1 VAANCKVREEIQCVR
16 LSDTP
21 WLVRLFS
28 SCRRKRDETLKYRFV
43 QHATFNQNQ
52 QVGDVDRHVMGV
64 SRLVGIVFF
73 PDGSI
78 AGTDVVVAT
87 YDSTP
92 PNGTTNGYG
101 ITTFADGSEL
111 WASFTGTIKFGNPTT
126 ERGTTTVIG
135 GKGRYAGA
143 KGDGTWEAVVTRGPE
158 SIQVIDNV
166 LNIKK

>member
-1 VAANCKVREEIQCVR
+1 MPINITN
-16 LSDTP
+16 L
-21 WLVRLFS
+21 L
-28 SCRRKRDETLKYRFV
+28 TLIGRSVLHEAVFQRFIGFGLY
-43 QHATFNQNQ
+43 AQNA
-52 QVGDVDRHVMGV
+52 
-64 SRLVGIVFF
+64 L
-73 PDGSI
+73 

-92 PNGTTNGYG
+92 PNGTANGYG

-126 ERGTTTVIG
+126 EKGTTTVIG

-143 KGDGTWEAVVTRGPE
+143 KGDGTWEAVVTRGPD

-166 LNIKK
+166 INIKK